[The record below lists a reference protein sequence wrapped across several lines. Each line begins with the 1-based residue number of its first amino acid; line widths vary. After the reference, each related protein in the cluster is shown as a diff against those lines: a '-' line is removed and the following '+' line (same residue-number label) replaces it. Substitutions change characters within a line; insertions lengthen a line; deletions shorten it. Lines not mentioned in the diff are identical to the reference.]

1 MHIFVS
7 LYASLVNKVNS
18 LQKTVIQLKI
28 ALIAPRQSNPAA
40 NQRGLFLRARGTTVF
55 DEDCYQRAFSC
66 VSSQCAKHKSD
77 QLSYY
82 PQLFLIKH
90 CLPWWSPS
98 GRYTPTKSWLLPA
111 PRKLYRNQLREEKK
125 NHPTNSP
132 QNLGPQM
139 LIWHIGSHLE
149 YYCSVKGLLYPLKS
163 VL

>member
-28 ALIAPRQSNPAA
+28 AL
-40 NQRGLFLRARGTTVF
+40 QRHVSQTQLLISEVFSCVPEERLF

-90 CLPWWSPS
+90 CLP
-98 GRYTPTKSWLLPA
+98 
-111 PRKLYRNQLREEKK
+111 
-125 NHPTNSP
+125 
-132 QNLGPQM
+132 
-139 LIWHIGSHLE
+139 
-149 YYCSVKGLLYPLKS
+149 
-163 VL
+163 

>member
-1 MHIFVS
+1 MHMFVS

-28 ALIAPRQSNPAA
+28 AL
-40 NQRGLFLRARGTTVF
+40 QRHVSQTQLLISEVFSCVPEERLF

-111 PRKLYRNQLREEKK
+111 PRKLYRNQLRQEKK